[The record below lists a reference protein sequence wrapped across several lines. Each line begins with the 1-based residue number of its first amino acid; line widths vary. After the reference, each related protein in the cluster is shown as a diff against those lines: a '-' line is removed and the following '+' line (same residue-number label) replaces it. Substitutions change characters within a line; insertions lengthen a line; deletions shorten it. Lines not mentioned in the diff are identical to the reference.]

1 MGVFRS
7 TKTTDLDSGVV
18 EYRFDQ
24 RGGAVVVIFHGG
36 HMNAGLALG
45 EDVFAEAGYS
55 VLVLSRPG
63 YGRTPLTTGTTPS
76 GFAEVTHSLCEYLG
90 ITRVAA
96 VIGISA
102 GGPTAV
108 ATAARYPELVER
120 VILQSAVGPLPWPD
134 ARTRLAARLVFS
146 PATERITWSVVRAI
160 MRTAP
165 NSGLRMLLGDL
176 ADLPASRVLAVLS
189 AADRRTLI
197 ELFSRMRS
205 GDGFH
210 NDLVPRRDR
219 AGEVAQ
225 PTLVIASRNDGS
237 VPFAHA
243 EALAAAIQHSTLIE
257 SKADSHFIWLGPD
270 WVAISEKVRDFLAT

>member
-1 MGVFRS
+1 MGEIRS
-7 TKTTDLDSGVV
+7 TKTADLDRGVV

-24 RGGAVVVIFHGG
+24 RGGATVVIFHGG

-63 YGRTPLTTGTTPS
+63 YGRTPLTTGTTAS
-76 GFAEVTHSLCEYLG
+76 GFSEVTHSLCEYLG

-96 VIGISA
+96 VVGVSA

-120 VILQSAVGPLPWPD
+120 VVLQSAVGPLPWPD
-134 ARTRLAARLVFS
+134 ARTRLAARLAFS
-146 PATERITWSVVRAI
+146 PATERITWSAVRAI
-160 MRTAP
+160 MRAAP
-165 NSGLRMLLGDL
+165 NSGLRLLLGDL
-176 ADLPASRVLAVLS
+176 AVLPASRVLAALS
-189 AADRRTLI
+189 ADDRRTLI
-197 ELFSRMRS
+197 ELFCRMRS
-205 GDGFH
+205 GRGFR
-210 NDLVPRRDR
+210 NDLTARRDSL
-219 AGEVAQ
+219 GEVAQ

-243 EALAAAIQHSTLIE
+243 EALATTIQHSTLLE
-257 SKADSHFIWLGPD
+257 SKAESHFIWFGQD
-270 WVAISEKVRDFLAT
+270 WAALSARIRDFLAN